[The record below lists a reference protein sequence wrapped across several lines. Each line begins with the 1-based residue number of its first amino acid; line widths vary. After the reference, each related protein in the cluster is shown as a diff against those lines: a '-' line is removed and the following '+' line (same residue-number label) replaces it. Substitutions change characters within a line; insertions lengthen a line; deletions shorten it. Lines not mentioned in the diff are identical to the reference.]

1 MTSDP
6 WSRGPSLQQLNK
18 QPPVGVHESWVH
30 LQRIQLQEQK
40 TRGRSGTY
48 LHSARLRR
56 VTVMENSLEQS
67 TLSIVGVLPRW
78 AVGVRTLVCARA
90 RVRDRTS
97 AKPCM
102 LISLWTT
109 FWNQSSGFCHLCVF
123 PNTHRKYQY
132 VWMYMGCVCVLY
144 LYEQCFFFLFV
155 FAKGLSDG
163 FYGSVGK
170 KFKAT
175 TTWDRRCTWI
185 QDTRRANL
193 SIK

>member
-1 MTSDP
+1 
-6 WSRGPSLQQLNK
+6 
-18 QPPVGVHESWVH
+18 
-30 LQRIQLQEQK
+30 
-40 TRGRSGTY
+40 
-48 LHSARLRR
+48 
-56 VTVMENSLEQS
+56 MENSLEQS

-102 LISLWTT
+102 LIGLWTT

-144 LYEQCFFFLFV
+144 LYEQCFIFLFV

-175 TTWDRRCTWI
+175 TTWDPEVHLDSGHKKSKSFNKITESPTKKGNFLEEELFLRG
-185 QDTRRANL
+185 ALL
-193 SIK
+193 SFFHVYMSRESILAEVREAMTQPGFTSAGGFVPL

>member
-1 MTSDP
+1 MEQGAKSTATKQTA
-6 WSRGPSLQQLNK
+6 PSGGTWELSSLT
-18 QPPVGVHESWVH
+18 EDS
-30 LQRIQLQEQK
+30 
-40 TRGRSGTY
+40 TSGT
-48 LHSARLRR
+48 
-56 VTVMENSLEQS
+56 ENTRKFRNLPPLGSSQACDCDGKLTGAEY
-67 TLSIVGVLPRW
+67 TFYCGCAAKVGGGR
-78 AVGVRTLVCARA
+78 AHTCVCARA

-132 VWMYMGCVCVLY
+132 VWMYMGCVCVRVCY
-144 LYEQCFFFLFV
+144 TCMSNVFFFYSSLLKV
-155 FAKGLSDG
+155 FPMDFMAALEKNL
-163 FYGSVGK
+163 K
-170 KFKAT
+170 QQPPET
-175 TTWDRRCTWI
+175 RRCTWI